1 MLLAIFATH
10 PFCETHF
17 QNSFFFALIMSP
29 SSNRPS
35 FLTFHGKKYHPSLE
49 WNDEEGLLQDPKTHA
64 PHSNMDFKV
73 SLFFVSLLGIF
84 LFSCSI
90 ESLMLRHCHF
100 VVVCSCWNF
109 GHYRVDHVVILAL
122 GYFLN
127 CWVFWHGVTWTM
139 LMTHG
144 ILAMHVICGV
154 VEWIL
159 AWL

>member
-1 MLLAIFATH
+1 M
-10 PFCETHF
+10 E
-17 QNSFFFALIMSP
+17 
-29 SSNRPS
+29 
-35 FLTFHGKKYHPSLE
+35 KKYHPSLE

-122 GYFLN
+122 GNFLN
-127 CWVFWHGVTWTM
+127 CWVF
-139 LMTHG
+139 
-144 ILAMHVICGV
+144 
-154 VEWIL
+154 L
-159 AWL
+159 AWCNLDNVDDPWNLGNACNMWCCWMNFGLTLRGTVVMENLLYRLDRTNTWWVRKICWHV